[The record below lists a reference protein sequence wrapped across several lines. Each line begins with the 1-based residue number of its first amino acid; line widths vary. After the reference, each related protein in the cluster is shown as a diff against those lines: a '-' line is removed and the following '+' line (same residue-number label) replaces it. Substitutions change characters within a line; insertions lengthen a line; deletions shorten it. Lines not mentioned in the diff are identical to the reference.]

1 MGEVLTV
8 RATGANDVEAV
19 WRQFVPGARLDHV
32 DPDRVRFDWS
42 SIDSGTFSLVQYS
55 LRADVRSSVQLDDQI
70 MACQLAALDARLRA
84 EDRDIDPRQPWLT
97 GDGPMRARWSGTGKV
112 RAFLFDRTSAERVA
126 RAVSGDDRLV
136 LRTIDSVARDR
147 MLASQWERSFGYVAS
162 ALVAGH
168 EHPLVAAE
176 LERHALLST
185 LSVFSTTYRG
195 SRRSRDPAG
204 RRTAHGAPGPRLH
217 RFARA
222 STDHHRRRRDGRGD
236 LHARPSARL
245 PPSLGHDA
253 VHSPANGAPDRGSSR
268 PRERHRQRRRC
279 RPPVGLFQSV
289 TIREVLPRHVR
300 PEPEPD
306 GTNVLT
312 LFAFGAVVTHGVCEV
327 APASEREA
335 Q

>member
-185 LSVFSTTYRG
+185 LSVFSTTYGEAVDHATQRAAAPRTVRRALAFIDSHAHRPITIDDVATAAGISTRG
-195 SRRSRDPAG
+195 LQHAFRRALGTTPSTHLRTVRLTAAHRDLVSGTDSVGDVA
-204 RRTAHGAPGPRLH
+204 RRWGFSSPS
-217 RFARA
+217 RFAKFY
-222 STDHHRRRRDGRGD
+222 RDMYGRNPSQT
-236 LHARPSARL
+236 ARM
-245 PPSLGHDA
+245 
-253 VHSPANGAPDRGSSR
+253 
-268 PRERHRQRRRC
+268 
-279 RPPVGLFQSV
+279 F
-289 TIREVLPRHVR
+289 
-300 PEPEPD
+300 
-306 GTNVLT
+306 
-312 LFAFGAVVTHGVCEV
+312 
-327 APASEREA
+327 
-335 Q
+335 